1 MKTLIFASVLGA
13 AAIGAAAQPVD
24 QQMSQQNSPQ
34 MFQQAPQD
42 DSTVT
47 ITAKGP
53 TIDLPER
60 VRAMP
65 ASEFALFTGSYELE
79 NGDSVA
85 LFSRGLKKYA
95 KLHNGAWHEVV
106 AASDRSFVSRDRM
119 LKVTFVAD
127 EEGRLVGGDVLMAVP
142 DERTAKLHGRKHQTP
157 HMKLQD
163 VAMR

>member
-1 MKTLIFASVLGA
+1 MKTLILASVLSA
-13 AAIGAAAQPVD
+13 AAFGAAAQPVD
-24 QQMSQQNSPQ
+24 QQMQQ
-34 MFQQAPQD
+34 MAAPQD
-42 DSTVT
+42 DTTVT

-60 VRAMP
+60 ARGMP
-65 ASEFALFTGSYELE
+65 ASEFALFTGSYEMA

-106 AASDRSFVSRDRM
+106 AASDRSFVAKDRS

-127 EEGRLVGGDVLMAVP
+127 EDGRLVGGDVLMRVP
-142 DERTAKLHGRKHQTP
+142 DDRYAKLNARNKHQAPRT
-157 HMKLQD
+157 KVQD